1 MPVYKGEK
9 MCKLSTT
16 ILVVFFIATI
26 FDVKPSWL
34 SKMQC
39 EGQCL
44 MQMKQEEADKEGN
57 HMRKIMDRK
66 EYNPVNAI
74 VLEP

>member
-1 MPVYKGEK
+1 

-26 FDVKPSWL
+26 FDVKPSL
-34 SKMQC
+34 FSKMQC

>member
-1 MPVYKGEK
+1 
-9 MCKLSTT
+9 
-16 ILVVFFIATI
+16 
-26 FDVKPSWL
+26 
-34 SKMQC
+34 
-39 EGQCL
+39 

-57 HMRKIMDRK
+57 HMRKIMDSK